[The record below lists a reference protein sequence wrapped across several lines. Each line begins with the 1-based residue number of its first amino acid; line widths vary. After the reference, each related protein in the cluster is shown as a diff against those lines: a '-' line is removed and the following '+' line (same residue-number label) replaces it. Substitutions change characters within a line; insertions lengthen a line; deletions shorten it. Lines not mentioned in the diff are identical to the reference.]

1 MSDIPERLIRIRKR
15 IAMTEQRIAAQRARV
30 HRWQAK
36 GNHLLADR
44 ASVLLTVMETTAER
58 LRALRATLEAC
69 ELQLKLGARWSAA
82 VGVEALSSS
91 PTTVRCLQAKTLT
104 CPRCGLIATCMNDGG
119 CHTIEYDSAD
129 WARRC
134 QHQQFDG
141 LAFCLMLSSAK
152 SDTVH

>member
-1 MSDIPERLIRIRKR
+1 MPSCHERCAARREGQAHGEGDWDDKAWRPISMSDIPERLIRIRKR

-36 GNHLLADR
+36 GNRLLADR

-82 VGVEALSSS
+82 VGVEAPSSS
-91 PTTVRCLQAKTLT
+91 PTTV
-104 CPRCGLIATCMNDGG
+104 
-119 CHTIEYDSAD
+119 
-129 WARRC
+129 
-134 QHQQFDG
+134 
-141 LAFCLMLSSAK
+141 
-152 SDTVH
+152 